1 LTFCATHSM
10 NDNSFTTHLVANYKM
25 SLATSDSIPNA
36 EERKE
41 KGEKNEREKGM
52 RKRRRREVQTHGWKK
67 EEERRKKKHRP
78 TETHGWV
85 LPAVGGTSGQ
95 PYSRWSWVSSGNF

>member
-1 LTFCATHSM
+1 M

-52 RKRRRREVQTHGWKK
+52 RKRRRREVQTHGWEEGKK
-67 EEERRKKKHRP
+67 EEE
-78 TETHGWV
+78 TQTH
-85 LPAVGGTSGQ
+85 
-95 PYSRWSWVSSGNF
+95 